1 MGVRKLYGSEALRRF
16 KATEANSWPITNQLD
31 TMSVAEYHGIYETYK
46 LYALMRKPRS
56 CVGEISDRYRGIVD
70 WSIPTPIPENSFATS
85 QWSQCVAKDS
95 MKTL

>member
-1 MGVRKLYGSEALRRF
+1 MGVRKLYGSEAFKRF

-31 TMSVAEYHGIYETYK
+31 DTMLVSEDHAKTATYK

-70 WSIPTPIPENSFATS
+70 CSMPTPIPENSFATS
-85 QWSQCVAKDS
+85 Q
-95 MKTL
+95 